1 MTDLATILPRDG
13 STYNHAR
20 DGQRLHKQHNRVLAA
35 MQDGQEHT
43 LAELAKKTGDPEAS
57 VSARLRDLRK
67 PRFGSHVIERRYVER
82 GLFTYRLVAQ
92 RALFT

>member
-1 MTDLATILPRDG
+1 MTDLAILSRDG
-13 STYNHAR
+13 ATYVYSR

-43 LAELAKKTGDPEAS
+43 LAEIAAKTGDPEAS

-67 PRFGSHVIERRYVER
+67 PKFGSYNIVRRYVER
-82 GLFTYRLVAQ
+82 GLHVYQLKPRD
-92 RALFT
+92 LFA